1 MEANHPWESA
11 PAVMRDYRDRQ
22 RNYWEECELIDKSV
36 WIPCPNCKQR
46 TKTKVYEDTVL
57 LNCPLSYPK
66 CKKKTRVNVVKL
78 KMTISNEPDAKAQ
91 SLLPNV

>member
-11 PAVMRDYRDRQ
+11 PAVMGDYRDRQ
-22 RNYWEECELIDKSV
+22 QNYWEECELIDKSA

-57 LNCPLSYPK
+57 LNFPLFCPK
-66 CKKKTRVNVVKL
+66 CRRETRVNVIKL
-78 KMTISNEPDAKAQ
+78 KMTVCTEPDA
-91 SLLPNV
+91 

>member
-11 PAVMRDYRDRQ
+11 PAVMGDYRDRQ
-22 RNYWEECELIDKSV
+22 QNYWEKCELIDKSA

-57 LNCPLSYPK
+57 LKFPLFCPK
-66 CKKKTRVNVVKL
+66 CRRETRVKVIKL
-78 KMTISNEPDAKAQ
+78 KMTVCNEPD
-91 SLLPNV
+91 P

>member
-22 RNYWEECELIDKSV
+22 RNYWEKCELIDKSA

-46 TKTKVYEDTVL
+46 IKNKGVRRHRVVEFSVVLPKV
-57 LNCPLSYPK
+57 
-66 CKKKTRVNVVKL
+66 
-78 KMTISNEPDAKAQ
+78 
-91 SLLPNV
+91 

>member
-11 PAVMRDYRDRQ
+11 PAVMGDYRDRQ
-22 RNYWEECELIDKSV
+22 RNYWEKCELIDKSV

>member
-22 RNYWEECELIDKSV
+22 RNYWEKCELIDKSA

-46 TKTKVYEDTVL
+46 TKTKVCEDTVL
-57 LNCPLSYPK
+57 LNFPLFCPK
-66 CKKKTRVNVVKL
+66 CKKETRVNIVKL
-78 KMTISNEPDAKAQ
+78 KMTISNEPDA
-91 SLLPNV
+91 

>member
-22 RNYWEECELIDKSV
+22 RNYWEECELIDKSA

-57 LNCPLSYPK
+57 LNFPLFCPK
-66 CKKKTRVNVVKL
+66 CRRETRVKVIKL
-78 KMTISNEPDAKAQ
+78 KMTVCNEPDA
-91 SLLPNV
+91 

>member
-11 PAVMRDYRDRQ
+11 PAVMGDYRDGQ
-22 RNYWEECELIDKSV
+22 RNHWEECELIDKSA

-57 LNCPLSYPK
+57 LKFPLFCPK
-66 CKKKTRVNVVKL
+66 CRRETRVKVIKL
-78 KMTISNEPDAKAQ
+78 KMTVCNEPD
-91 SLLPNV
+91 P

>member
-22 RNYWEECELIDKSV
+22 RNYWEKCELIDKSA

-57 LNCPLSYPK
+57 LNFPLFCPK
-66 CKKKTRVNVVKL
+66 CKKETRVNIVKL
-78 KMTISNEPDAKAQ
+78 KMTISNGPDA
-91 SLLPNV
+91 

>member
-22 RNYWEECELIDKSV
+22 RNYWEKCELIDKSA

-57 LNCPLSYPK
+57 LIFPLFCPKSRRE
-66 CKKKTRVNVVKL
+66 TRVKVIKL
-78 KMTISNEPDAKAQ
+78 KMTVCNEPD
-91 SLLPNV
+91 P